1 MDTNKRYAII
11 GGGAAGC
18 TLAWHLTR
26 NGHEV
31 HVYEKWKGLG
41 GLAAGIPFGH
51 TVLDRFYHHIFTS
64 DTHVRAYAERLGL
77 GEKLKWCESSVGFEH
92 EGKLYPFT
100 TPLDLLR
107 FKPLSFLSRFRTGLA
122 VLNMRR
128 MSDYH
133 KLEHITAEEF
143 IIRQM
148 GEQAYRVLWEPL
160 LRSKFGDRYRE
171 VSAVWFWGKIKLRGG
186 TRSEKGTGESL
197 GYMKDGWAQIYER
210 LGEQI
215 EEQGGILRLGQLV
228 RNIRKEPNGK
238 LSVHTRDSV
247 EEYDRVLFTP
257 SVPMLLKTVSDL
269 PEDYQTS
276 VNQIPYQANITMV
289 LGLEKS
295 ISPYYWLNV
304 TDPESPFVAVIEH
317 TNLFRDP
324 SYGELIPVYL
334 SRYLSEDHPY
344 YNMRQPEV
352 EELFLS
358 HLEKLF
364 PHFNREQVKT
374 ITTSK
379 ADYAQPVVRLN
390 YSAIKPAFETPIE
403 GLYLSTMV
411 QVYPEDR
418 GMNYAIKIAEELLVH
433 LGELDRLTV

>member
-1 MDTNKRYAII
+1 
-11 GGGAAGC
+11 
-18 TLAWHLTR
+18 
-26 NGHEV
+26 
-31 HVYEKWKGLG
+31 
-41 GLAAGIPFGH
+41 
-51 TVLDRFYHHIFTS
+51 
-64 DTHVRAYAERLGL
+64 
-77 GEKLKWCESSVGFEH
+77 
-92 EGKLYPFT
+92 
-100 TPLDLLR
+100 
-107 FKPLSFLSRFRTGLA
+107 
-122 VLNMRR
+122 
-128 MSDYH
+128 
-133 KLEHITAEEF
+133 
-143 IIRQM
+143 M

-289 LGLEKS
+289 LGVEKS
-295 ISPYYWLNV
+295 ISPSLLAQCDGSGV
-304 TDPESPFVAVIEH
+304 SFRGGDRH

-324 SYGELIPVYL
+324 SYGKRSCL
-334 SRYLSEDHPY
+334 SLTLSE
-344 YNMRQPEV
+344 
-352 EELFLS
+352 
-358 HLEKLF
+358 
-364 PHFNREQVKT
+364 
-374 ITTSK
+374 
-379 ADYAQPVVRLN
+379 
-390 YSAIKPAFETPIE
+390 
-403 GLYLSTMV
+403 
-411 QVYPEDR
+411 
-418 GMNYAIKIAEELLVH
+418 
-433 LGELDRLTV
+433 

>member
-215 EEQGGILRLGQLV
+215 EEQGGVLRLGQLV

-247 EEYDRVLFTP
+247 EQYDRVLFTP
-257 SVPMLLKTVSDL
+257 SVPMLLKPCRTCQRIIRHRLTRSPIRQISQWYWCGKVDFTLLLVSRRIR
-269 PEDYQTS
+269 S
-276 VNQIPYQANITMV
+276 
-289 LGLEKS
+289 
-295 ISPYYWLNV
+295 
-304 TDPESPFVAVIEH
+304 
-317 TNLFRDP
+317 LFRGGDRAHQPVQRPELWRADP
-324 SYGELIPVYL
+324 C
-334 SRYLSEDHPY
+334 
-344 YNMRQPEV
+344 
-352 EELFLS
+352 LS
-358 HLEKLF
+358 H
-364 PHFNREQVKT
+364 
-374 ITTSK
+374 
-379 ADYAQPVVRLN
+379 
-390 YSAIKPAFETPIE
+390 AI
-403 GLYLSTMV
+403 
-411 QVYPEDR
+411 
-418 GMNYAIKIAEELLVH
+418 
-433 LGELDRLTV
+433 